1 MNTLIQIA
9 YTLIERMDFFMRKE
23 RNCGM
28 PYPMYQG
35 GMMPAMPSMMPTP
48 QPMGPY
54 MTSTNT
60 IEQQLNSMQ
69 EQINNLDN
77 RVTRLENGKT
87 NTTTNENKY
96 NDSNYYML

>member
-1 MNTLIQIA
+1 
-9 YTLIERMDFFMRKE
+9 MRKE

-35 GMMPAMPSMMPTP
+35 GMMPMMPTP
-48 QPMGPY
+48 APINPY
-54 MTSTNT
+54 MASTNT
-60 IEQQLNSMQ
+60 IEQQLNSIQ

-77 RVTRLENGKT
+77 RVTRLENGKV
-87 NTTTNENKY
+87 NTPSYDNKY